1 MPSARSTQPRLVT
14 EPTTNPTLAPPRHS
28 STPTC
33 TRCTCCALA
42 PPIEETS
49 VANAAAARMRERRMK
64 KSPAEKLGCEQKIKN
79 NAVPPALTVL
89 CHNITG
95 GARIRRHSGG
105 DAQHRTRNDD
115 RVK

>member
-14 EPTTNPTLAPPRHS
+14 EPTTKPTLAPPRHS

-64 KSPAEKLGCEQKIKN
+64 KSPAEKLCEQN
-79 NAVPPALTVL
+79 QEQRRAP
-89 CHNITG
+89 
-95 GARIRRHSGG
+95 GAYGSMPQHHWQCQNSPSFRG
-105 DAQHRTRNDD
+105 DAQHRTRNLD